1 MRDDKNGAS
10 FDQFQPQ
17 PERPAGL
24 KPPETEEF
32 VDDEAAFISGAEA
45 ELVRQLTEG
54 EPDTGD
60 PGEEAL
66 ARLSPRWEIRIQT
79 ERDPVAEETAAYRKL
94 AKEVDG
100 RYGEER

>member
-1 MRDDKNGAS
+1 MRDDKFAGQY
-10 FDQFQPQ
+10 DQSQPL
-17 PERPAGL
+17 PERLEAQAA
-24 KPPETEEF
+24 EEY
-32 VDDEAAFISGAEA
+32 VDDGAAFITGAEA

-54 EPDTGD
+54 EPEAGD
-60 PGEEAL
+60 PNEEAL

-100 RYGEER
+100 RYDGQR

>member
-1 MRDDKNGAS
+1 M
-10 FDQFQPQ
+10 
-17 PERPAGL
+17 
-24 KPPETEEF
+24 T
-32 VDDEAAFISGAEA
+32 GAEA

-54 EPDTGD
+54 EPAAGD
-60 PGEEAL
+60 PNEEAL

-100 RYGEER
+100 RYDADRQSER